1 MSALL
6 AVFVTASAAV
16 AAQPLRANAVFDI
29 TIESR
34 EGQALGKLKDLV
46 LDLDRGAVR
55 AVVVE
60 KGATLHAHSIAALS
74 PAAESG
80 KLVLDIPYSAANKAP
95 GFERGRWPEFSD
107 PYWARISGPH
117 EVLARASDLIGGA
130 IDDVA
135 FDPRTGAAQAIIEI
149 RSGEL
154 EKRVPLSE
162 LR

>member
-1 MSALL
+1 
-6 AVFVTASAAV
+6 
-16 AAQPLRANAVFDI
+16 
-29 TIESR
+29 
-34 EGQALGKLKDLV
+34 
-46 LDLDRGAVR
+46 VR

-117 EVLARASDLIGGA
+117 EVRGASPRLARASDLIGGA